1 MSGGAANAFALLQGL
16 MRTQAVYVAAE
27 LGVADALAEGPL
39 PLAELA
45 QRVGADA
52 DSLHRYLRALAT
64 EGLFTRPEP
73 GTWANTA
80 GSEELREPGLRD
92 LAHLF
97 GTTWYRA
104 FGASLHAVRT
114 GEASFP
120 RELGREWWAWLE
132 EHPAEQARFDRAM
145 HGGSDANAEA
155 VAALA
160 WRGDETVVD
169 VGGGLG
175 ALLVA
180 LLRRHEGM
188 RGVLFERE
196 MTAREAERTIA
207 SAGLSG
213 RIRVVAGSFFDDVPT
228 GDAHVLCGVLH
239 DWDDAPARAILARL
253 GERVVIVDG
262 ILDEQVPDREHAWF
276 DLLMLVLFR
285 GRERTEAQ
293 WRELLAGAGYRVEQ
307 VRDGRLIEAIRA

>member
-1 MSGGAANAFALLQGL
+1 MSSGAADAFALLQGL

-45 QRVGADA
+45 QRVGADD

-64 EGLFTRPEP
+64 EGVFAQPDP

-80 GSEELREPGLRD
+80 GSEQLREPGFRD
-92 LAHLF
+92 LAHFF
-97 GTTWYRA
+97 GTAWYDA

-120 RELGREWWAWLE
+120 QALGHEWWAWLE
-132 EHPAEQARFDRAM
+132 AHPTEQARFDRAM

-175 ALLVA
+175 ALLVG
-180 LLRRHEGM
+180 LLRRHAGL
-188 RGVLFERE
+188 RGILFDRE
-196 MTAREAERTIA
+196 HTAREAERTIA
-207 SAGLSG
+207 AAGLSE
-213 RIRVVAGSFFDDVPT
+213 RIRVVAGSFFDGVPQ

-239 DWDDAPARAILARL
+239 DWDDAPARAILERL

-262 ILDEQVPDREHAWF
+262 ILDEEAPDREHAWF

-293 WRELLAGAGYRVEQ
+293 WQKLLAGAGYRVEQ
-307 VRDGRLIEAIRA
+307 VRDGRVIEAIRA